1 MIMRSISSLGN
12 KGGLSLIEVLVM
24 VLLVSMVL
32 ITVPASFRGA
42 SQVWENN
49 SRHNEVMQN
58 ARMGMEELTR
68 ELRQAKEILAVSQS
82 FDPIGFIEFRYEH
95 DVDGDGDKVYKY
107 QRYEY
112 KDDYMQHAWSCNGA
126 TDLSSILNPLAGP
139 IGNLTFTCY
148 DKLGQL
154 VTIPDDI
161 GRISMVIIKIITY
174 DELGKVNPIP
184 ISSGVYIRSS

>member
-1 MIMRSISSLGN
+1 MRSISSSGN
-12 KGGLSLIEVLVM
+12 EGGLSLIEVMAM
-24 VLLVSMVL
+24 VLLISMTL
-32 ITVPASFRGA
+32 IAVPASFRGA
-42 SQVWENN
+42 AQVWENN
-49 SRHNEVMQN
+49 SRHSELMQK
-58 ARMGMEELTR
+58 AHTGMEELTL
-68 ELRQAKEILAVSQS
+68 EIRQAKEILAVSQS
-82 FDPIGFIEFRYEH
+82 FDPIGFIEFRYEYG
-95 DVDGDGDKVYKY
+95 VDGNGDKEYKY

-112 KDDYMQHAWSCNGA
+112 KDDYLQHAWSCNGA

-161 GRISMVIIKIITY
+161 DRISLVIIKIITY